1 MSFRSLCLNVSL
13 ILILKFFLHGIHF
26 YVDKC
31 SLWTHWEYCFIVFW
45 VNCWFLGVRY
55 LCNCSSFE
63 GGLSSVAVF
72 KISLILVFYNFIKM
86 CQNRNFFFMYRLWYM
101 LDFLYLDSCLGK
113 NMSFIFAS
121 FPFCFLILEL
131 WLNIFSLSYNL
142 SFTNSTSFVSVCGN
156 LGCLFWFILLFIS
169 FSTVSNLLYN
179 LSSEFSQM
187 IKF

>member
-1 MSFRSLCLNVSL
+1 MNNEL
-13 ILILKFFLHGIHF
+13 IPEWCALLRNNFH
-26 YVDKC
+26 
-31 SLWTHWEYCFIVFW
+31 VFW
-45 VNCWFLGVRY
+45 KIIWSFSTESSRICVVCFLR
-55 LCNCSSFE
+55 FAT
-63 GGLSSVAVF
+63 LSSVAVF

-142 SFTNSTSFVSVCGN
+142 SFTNSTSFLSVCCN
-156 LGCLFWFILLFIS
+156 LGSLFWFILLFIS
-169 FSTVSNLLYN
+169 FSTVSNLVYN
-179 LSSEFSQM
+179 LSSEFSKM